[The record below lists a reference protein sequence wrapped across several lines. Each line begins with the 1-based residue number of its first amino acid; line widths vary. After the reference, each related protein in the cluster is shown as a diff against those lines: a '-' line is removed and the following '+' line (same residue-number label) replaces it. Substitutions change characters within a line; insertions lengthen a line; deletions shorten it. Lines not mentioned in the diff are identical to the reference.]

1 MSSTLHLTS
10 FHLASNFVFPGH
22 ICEWAKA
29 ESTLDSQTIIFLTK
43 LSRAWQT
50 KVGQTNKLIEG
61 IRPLGSLK
69 VVGQTNGGEWKRWK
83 MGWVGKT
90 TKFLSKSLQLL
101 HVLFYVFYVFSDF
114 FFGFA
119 CLFFNER
126 LTP

>member
-43 LSRAWQT
+43 LSRAGQT

-83 MGWVGKT
+83 MGWGGK
-90 TKFLSKSLQLL
+90 SMLQINAEIKTIQRQKIKEIMIA
-101 HVLFYVFYVFSDF
+101 F
-114 FFGFA
+114 FKVIYIYIHI
-119 CLFFNER
+119 E
-126 LTP
+126 